1 MADNNDFFDFD
12 GYIEDDGSTVE
23 FSLLPAGEYRF
34 NVQKVNK
41 DFYKAGPN
49 SKIADQTP
57 FIELELIVNNEDNTK
72 ANYIRTR
79 IFLSSAFE
87 WKISSFF
94 RSIGMKKHGERVK
107 MDWDG
112 SIGKTG
118 RCTVTVREYT
128 NKNGETKQINDVA
141 SFHDT
146 ESTVAPT
153 APKKMVMGEL

>member
-12 GYIEDDGSTVE
+12 GYIEDDGNTVE
-23 FSLLPAGEYRF
+23 FQLLPAGEYKF

-57 FIELELIVNNEDNTK
+57 FVELELIISSDDGSL
-72 ANYIRTR
+72 ANYVRTR

-94 RSIGMKKHGERVK
+94 RAIGMKKHGEKVR
-107 MDWDG
+107 MNWDG
-112 SIGKTG
+112 SVGKTG

-128 NKNGETKQINDVA
+128 NKHGETKQVNDVA
-141 SFHDT
+141 SFLDV
-146 ESTVAPT
+146 EVSAP